1 MHIFACFLLVCI
13 KKSEKLSDILNR
25 GTGKQTD
32 LAFIFKE
39 EIIMAGIGA
48 TGSIGAYAAQSDY
61 SKSTKTKKPEVFGTP
76 DKTAG
81 TTGTG
86 KTSET
91 AQTRGKTEDYG
102 RTIGQPELSEK
113 AAKYYE
119 QLKKRYGNY
128 DFILVSRDQ
137 KENAKANAAKYANG
151 YKTVVLIDED
161 KIEQMATDEKFRK
174 QYEGILSGAAAQIQ
188 QLKTSLQSS
197 GAQVKGFGMQ
207 VNDGGTLSFFAVLKK
222 SSAEQ
227 KARIEKKGEQ
237 KRAEKKAAE
246 KKAAKKEKEEQ
257 LKEKRAESDDTEETV
272 TITANSIE
280 ELLSRIDTY
289 NFNTRSDEV
298 QTQSERQVGQNIDFR
313 G

>member
-1 MHIFACFLLVCI
+1 M
-13 KKSEKLSDILNR
+13 
-25 GTGKQTD
+25 T
-32 LAFIFKE
+32 
-39 EIIMAGIGA
+39 EIGVS
-48 TGSIGAYAAQSDY
+48 SIAAYAAQSDY
-61 SKSTKTKKPEVFGTP
+61 SKNTKNKTMKDTTSAAG
-76 DKTAG
+76 TAG
-81 TTGTG
+81 TSEAKQTKGTTGN
-86 KTSET
+86 
-91 AQTRGKTEDYG
+91 YG

-119 QLKKRYGNY
+119 QLKKKYGNY

-197 GAQVKGFGMQ
+197 GANVKGFGMQ

-227 KARIEKKGEQ
+227 KARIEKKAEQ
-237 KRAEKKAAE
+237 E
-246 KKAAKKEKEEQ
+246 KKAAKKEKEER
-257 LKEKRAESDDTEETV
+257 LKDKKSDKVADSKEEADTEDTV
-272 TITANSIE
+272 TISAGSIE
-280 ELLSRIDTY
+280 ELLSKIETY
-289 NFNTRSDEV
+289 NFNTRSDSV
-298 QTQSERQVGQNIDFR
+298 QTAGERQVGQNFDFR

>member
-1 MHIFACFLLVCI
+1 MA
-13 KKSEKLSDILNR
+13 S
-25 GTGKQTD
+25 
-32 LAFIFKE
+32 IFKE
-39 EIIMAGIGA
+39 EISMTEIGVS
-48 TGSIGAYAAQSDY
+48 SIGAYAAQSNY
-61 SKSTKTKKPEVFGTP
+61 SKNTKNKTMKDTTSAAG
-76 DKTAG
+76 TAG
-81 TTGTG
+81 TSEAKQTKGATGN
-86 KTSET
+86 
-91 AQTRGKTEDYG
+91 YG

-119 QLKKRYGNY
+119 QLKKKYGNY

-197 GAQVKGFGMQ
+197 GANVKGFGMQ

-227 KARIEKKGEQ
+227 KARIEKKAEQ
-237 KRAEKKAAE
+237 KKTEKKAAE
-246 KKAAKKEKEEQ
+246 KKAAKKEKEER
-257 LKEKRAESDDTEETV
+257 LKDKKSDKVADSKEEAGTEDTV
-272 TITANSIE
+272 TISAGSIE
-280 ELLSRIDTY
+280 ELLSKIETY
-289 NFNTRSDEV
+289 NFNTRSDSV
-298 QTQSERQVGQNIDFR
+298 QTASERQVGQNFDFR

>member
-1 MHIFACFLLVCI
+1 
-13 KKSEKLSDILNR
+13 
-25 GTGKQTD
+25 
-32 LAFIFKE
+32 
-39 EIIMAGIGA
+39 MAGIGA
-48 TGSIGAYAAQSDY
+48 TGSVGAYAAQSDY

-227 KARIEKKGEQ
+227 KARIEKK
-237 KRAEKKAAE
+237 AAE
-246 KKAAKKEKEEQ
+246 KKAAKKEKEER
-257 LKEKRAESDDTEETV
+257 LKDKKSDKVADSKEEAGTEDTV
-272 TITANSIE
+272 TISAGSIE
-280 ELLSRIDTY
+280 ELLSKIETY
-289 NFNTRSDEV
+289 NFNTRSDSV
-298 QTQSERQVGQNIDFR
+298 QTAGERQVGQNFDFR

>member
-1 MHIFACFLLVCI
+1 
-13 KKSEKLSDILNR
+13 
-25 GTGKQTD
+25 
-32 LAFIFKE
+32 
-39 EIIMAGIGA
+39 
-48 TGSIGAYAAQSDY
+48 
-61 SKSTKTKKPEVFGTP
+61 
-76 DKTAG
+76 
-81 TTGTG
+81 
-86 KTSET
+86 
-91 AQTRGKTEDYG
+91 
-102 RTIGQPELSEK
+102 
-113 AAKYYE
+113 
-119 QLKKRYGNY
+119 
-128 DFILVSRDQ
+128 
-137 KENAKANAAKYANG
+137 
-151 YKTVVLIDED
+151 
-161 KIEQMATDEKFRK
+161 MATDEKFRK

-197 GAQVKGFGMQ
+197 GANVKGFGMQ

-227 KARIEKKGEQ
+227 KARIEKKAEQ
-237 KRAEKKAAE
+237 KKTEKKAAE

-272 TITANSIE
+272 PANSIE